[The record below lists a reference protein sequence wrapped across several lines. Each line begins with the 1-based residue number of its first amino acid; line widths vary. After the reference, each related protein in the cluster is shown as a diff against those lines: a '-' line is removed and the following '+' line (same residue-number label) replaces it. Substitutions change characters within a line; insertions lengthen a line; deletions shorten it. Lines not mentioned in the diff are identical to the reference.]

1 MSDFEKKEGN
11 FSYAITIGGIAAFVI
26 AGLTW
31 WGLWH
36 FGGGAWPWGDLAS
49 EKLTFNANFLY
60 FVHFLFPHYVGS
72 IRRTWSDFADVLIKT
87 KSIDAFM
94 IQIWV
99 PPVIGLIAGL
109 TVSLLVYKNDT
120 KPKETAGYVRGSK
133 IK

>member
-11 FSYAITIGGIAAFVI
+11 FGYATAIGGIAGFVMT
-26 AGLTW
+26 GLVW

-60 FVHFLFPHYVGS
+60 FVHFLFRDYVGS
-72 IRRTWSDFADVLIKT
+72 IGKTWGEFADILVKT
-87 KSIDAFM
+87 KSIDSFM
-94 IQIWV
+94 IQLWF
-99 PPVIGLIAGL
+99 PPVIGLISGL
-109 TVSLLVYKNDT
+109 AVSLLVYKDDK